1 MQCLGQQFGADEGN
15 TAGVLCNPNAAT
27 VMKPQGLRRERFLVW
42 KSPVPKFGAVNGM
55 RYVLRVVLCVLF

>member
-27 VMKPQGLRRERFLVW
+27 VMKPQGIV
-42 KSPVPKFGAVNGM
+42 KMMVGAV
-55 RYVLRVVLCVLF
+55 VLWGLGSLMEFAA